1 MKASWAGICAAAKV
15 WAKVIVGLRGRS
27 LASNAVPVA
36 DSLTLRYALHELPP
50 GRLPFRRWRWEL
62 WHGAR
67 LEGTGWRLSER
78 DASRA
83 VQRHGAL
90 VGQRLLGLG
99 TAPPPAPRE
108 LEPFRPGT
116 TVHVRGGGVFFSLV
130 PLHLEEPDLS

>member
-1 MKASWAGICAAAKV
+1 M
-15 WAKVIVGLRGRS
+15 
-27 LASNAVPVA
+27 PVA
-36 DSLTLRYALHELPP
+36 ESLTLRYALHELPP

-99 TAPPPAPRE
+99 AAPPPAPRE

>member
-1 MKASWAGICAAAKV
+1 MPTV
-15 WAKVIVGLRGRS
+15 HGLEFAYS
-27 LASNAVPVA
+27 LYP
-36 DSLTLRYALHELPP
+36 LPP
-50 GRLPFRRWRWEL
+50 GRMPFRRWRWEL

-67 LEGTGWRLSER
+67 LEGTGWRLSEH

-90 VGQRLLGLG
+90 VGQRLLGVG
-99 TAPPPAPRE
+99 AAPPPAPRD
-108 LEPFRPGT
+108 LEPFRPGA